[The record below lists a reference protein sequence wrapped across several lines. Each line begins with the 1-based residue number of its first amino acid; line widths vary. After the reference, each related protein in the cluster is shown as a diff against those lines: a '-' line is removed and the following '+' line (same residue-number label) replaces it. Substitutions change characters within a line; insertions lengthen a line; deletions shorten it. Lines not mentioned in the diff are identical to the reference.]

1 MRRRLDDITP
11 EQGPPGPGLAPLQP
25 GHPHYN
31 PDPHAHPGLHII
43 ALIEA
48 VKGVLAVVAGSG
60 LVILGPAPLQ
70 HWVRILIARF
80 QLDPEH
86 GALAVFGESISRGTV
101 HWAAAVVTAYG
112 ILHLVEAWGLWRA
125 RIWASWLGCLTAAL
139 YLPLDLFALSK
150 HPGWPTIS
158 VLAINLIVVWVLA
171 RDIRR
176 RRY

>member
-1 MRRRLDDITP
+1 MRRRPDP
-11 EQGPPGPGLAPLQP
+11 APKDALQP

-48 VKGVLAVVAGSG
+48 VKGVLAVIAASG
-60 LVILGPAPLQ
+60 LALLGPAPLQ
-70 HWVRILIARF
+70 RWIHILIARF

-86 GALAVFGESISRGTV
+86 GALALFAEKISRGAV
-101 HWAAAVVTAYG
+101 HWAAAAVMAYG
-112 ILHLVEAWGLWRA
+112 ILHVIEAWGLWRA
-125 RIWASWLGCLTAAL
+125 RAWASWLGCLAATL
-139 YLPLDLFALSK
+139 YLPLDLYALWR
-150 HPGWPTIS
+150 HPGLPAIA
-158 VLAINLIVVWVLA
+158 VLAINLLVVWVLA